1 MFWFLFVT
9 SFLWSWVAG
18 LTVWEGGGEEVCH
31 PLSHCKQSKIDSLP
45 SESLHCGVEYFVQNR
60 YPIFFKFSSRENLA
74 KANWSFAAVLNH
86 IQAETCTA
94 LISPTDKSGSH
105 WKSILASSFLKM
117 GAVASLVMAT
127 AVLFWGACDGDGG
140 PDESRLWCEKD
151 LVSGRMLIG
160 KKSWWNPCVPISLY
174 LGMCCSS
181 HGAWWLINVNLAL
194 WILMEFKQLP
204 IAL

>member
-9 SFLWSWVAG
+9 SFLWSRVAG

-60 YPIFFKFSSRENLA
+60 YPTFFKFSSRENLA

-105 WKSILASSFLKM
+105 WKSILASSFLKI
-117 GAVASLVMAT
+117 GAVASLVMVR

-151 LVSGRMLIG
+151 FGLMQNANWEVAMLG
-160 KKSWWNPCVPISLY
+160 PIPSYFFL
-174 LGMCCSS
+174 
-181 HGAWWLINVNLAL
+181 
-194 WILMEFKQLP
+194 
-204 IAL
+204 